1 MGYKAVHYIALRV
14 PDLRV
19 AEEYYCT
26 LFAAQVAFR
35 EAKAADGWGTLP
47 PWASWADADAAG
59 ITLQLCMVVREGL
72 RLALAPIAEEIEG
85 RGRVDH
91 INVEVDTDD
100 LRDLRERSNALHCS
114 VLLDRPTVL
123 TFDDRYGIR
132 WELTTAEDQGSN
144 GENLGRWLNV
154 TTQEPSSVRIGKRG
168 MSEER

>member
-1 MGYKAVHYIALRV
+1 MGYKAVHHVALRV

-35 EAKAADGWGTLP
+35 EAKTADGWRTLP

-59 ITLQLCMVVREGL
+59 ITLQLCMVVCGGMRV
-72 RLALAPIAEEIEG
+72 ALAPTAEEIEA

-91 INVEVDTDD
+91 INVEVDTED
-100 LRDLRERSNALHCS
+100 LRGLRERSNALHCS

-123 TFDDRYGIR
+123 TFEDQYGIR

-144 GENLGRWLNV
+144 GENLGRWLDV
-154 TTQEPSSVRIGKRG
+154 SAQEHSSA
-168 MSEER
+168 S